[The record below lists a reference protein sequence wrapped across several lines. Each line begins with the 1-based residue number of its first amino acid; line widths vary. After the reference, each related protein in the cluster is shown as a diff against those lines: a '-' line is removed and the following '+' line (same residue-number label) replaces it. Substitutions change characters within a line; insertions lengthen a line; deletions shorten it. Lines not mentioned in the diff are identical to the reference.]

1 MRVGYI
7 GLGNIGAPMAERI
20 ARAGLPLTVWNRTT
34 HKMAPLLASGA
45 HGASSPLEVAQ
56 RCDILCLCL
65 DSVAAAERV
74 LFEGDGVAHA
84 QHRPKI
90 VVDHSTIHPDAAIS
104 LAQRLSASGI
114 ALIDAPV
121 SGGAVGARAGTL
133 AVMAGG
139 AREDIAAATAVIGC
153 YAHKITHMGPIGSG
167 QASKACNQIVNFG
180 TLTSIAEALAL
191 GAAFGLDI
199 RRLPEALEGGFAD
212 SNMLREYARGAAGG
226 DLPHMTRLGD
236 WLASL
241 LRGQPDPAAVGRLR
255 MVLKDLAIV
264 RELGH
269 TRGTRT
275 PVTELVEAC
284 FEALQRPRTPGSE
297 SAP

>member
-1 MRVGYI
+1 LRVGYI

-20 ARAGLPLTVWNRTT
+20 ARAGLPLTVWNRTAS
-34 HKMAPLLASGA
+34 KMAPLLAAGA
-45 HGASSPLEVAQ
+45 QSASSPLDLAQ
-56 RCDILCLCL
+56 RCDVVCLCL

-74 LFEGDGVAHA
+74 LFEADGLVRAA
-84 QHRPKI
+84 SKPRLVI
-90 VVDHSTIHPDAAIS
+90 DHSTLHPDASIA
-104 LAQRLSASGI
+104 LAQRLAEVGV

-121 SGGAVGARAGTL
+121 SGGAVGARNGTL
-133 AVMAGG
+133 AVMVGG
-139 AREDIAAATAVIGC
+139 AAEEVEAARPVIGC
-153 YAHKITHMGPIGSG
+153 YAHKITHMGPVGSG
-167 QASKACNQIVNFG
+167 QASKACNQIINFG

-199 RRLPEALEGGFAD
+199 RRLPDALEGGFAD

-236 WLASL
+236 WLSSL
-241 LRGQPDPAAVGRLR
+241 LRGQPDPAAAGRLR

-264 RELGH
+264 RELGQ

-275 PVTELVEAC
+275 PVTELVAGC
-284 FEALQRPRTPGSE
+284 FQALQHPGGPGSE

>member
-1 MRVGYI
+1 MGYI

-20 ARAGLPLTVWNRTT
+20 AVAGLPLTVWNRTAS
-34 HKMAPLLASGA
+34 KMAPLLAAGA
-45 HGASSPLEVAQ
+45 QAAASPLELAQ
-56 RCDILCLCL
+56 HCEVVCLCL
-65 DSVAAAERV
+65 DSVAAVERV
-74 LFEGDGVAHA
+74 LFEADGLVQA
-84 QHRPKI
+84 RSRLRV
-90 VVDHSTIHPDAAIS
+90 VVDHSTLHPDASIA
-104 LAQRLSASGI
+104 LAKRLSDFDIGM
-114 ALIDAPV
+114 IDAPV

-133 AVMAGG
+133 AVMVGG
-139 AREDIAAATAVIGC
+139 AVRDVEAATPVIRT

-167 QASKACNQIVNFG
+167 QATKACNQIINFG

-191 GAAFGLDI
+191 GAAFGLDTG
-199 RRLPEALEGGFAD
+199 RLPDALEGGFAD

-241 LRGQPDPAAVGRLR
+241 LRGHPDPAAAGRLR

-264 RELGH
+264 RELGQ

-275 PVTELVEAC
+275 PVTELVAGC
-284 FEALQRPRTPGSE
+284 FQALQRAGRGSDP
-297 SAP
+297 AP